1 MVWET
6 IGVSSKSV
14 VSYRKLLSK
23 LDKWYYDFQVLL
35 SEDCCAHWTGHGQG
49 YFYQISKGGHLRYW
63 TFSKTNFG
71 PFLTKD
77 AKLWTFLYGVWFRG
91 LEILQNIQNC
101 GPFST
106 LRGSEVQLFLKKYKI
121 LDLFLKV
128 VVWTSRYLTKHPK
141 LWTFLVSHWVRGP
154 DILQKIQSCG
164 PFSLA
169 HGPEVHDIPQSIQN
183 CGSFFPTRGSEV

>member
-1 MVWET
+1 MVSEYCQFA
-6 IGVSSKSV
+6 ISV
-14 VSYRKLLSK
+14 ITRIATRAVANRSFCSIDIFGLYK
-23 LDKWYYDFQVLL
+23 
-35 SEDCCAHWTGHGQG
+35 QG
-49 YFYQISKGGHLRYW
+49 YFYQISKGGHLRFW
-63 TFSKTNFG
+63 TFSNTNFG

-106 LRGSEVQLFLKKYKI
+106 LRGSEVQLFKKNTKFWTF
-121 LDLFLKV
+121 FLKG
-128 VVWTSRYLTKHPK
+128 VVWTSRYLTKNPK

-169 HGPEVHDIPQSIQN
+169 HGSEVHDIPQSIQN
-183 CGSFFPTRGSEV
+183 CGPFFPTRGSEV